1 MEQRD
6 QLEEF
11 IFNHNG
17 EFDLKEPSDLI
28 WKKINKKAGK
38 TQKYSTIYKTAF
50 RIAAIF
56 ILLFSITVLTY
67 YSNNKKAEQPEIYG
81 FAANT
86 PEIIEL
92 RDAEIYYSSQIN
104 EKIAQLEK
112 CSKSNPELVKEVE
125 NDLSQLDHSYNLLKN
140 DLKENIA
147 NQQVIEAMIE
157 NNRERLVLLED
168 VLTQINC

>member
-1 MEQRD
+1 MEKRD
-6 QLEEF
+6 QLEDF
-11 IFNHNG
+11 IFNHSG
-17 EFDLKEPSDLI
+17 EFDLKEPSELI
-28 WKKINKKAGK
+28 WEKINKKAGK
-38 TQKYSTIYKTAF
+38 TRNYSTIYKMVF
-50 RIAAIF
+50 RVAAIF
-56 ILLFSITVLTY
+56 ILLFSIAVLTY
-67 YSNNKKAEQPEIYG
+67 FLTKKAEQPEIYG

-104 EKIAQLEK
+104 EKIALLEK
-112 CSKSNPELVKEVE
+112 CSQSNPELVKEVE
-125 NDLSQLDHSYNLLKN
+125 NDLSQLDLSYNILKN

-157 NNRERLVLLED
+157 NNRERLVLLDD

>member
-1 MEQRD
+1 MEKRD
-6 QLEEF
+6 QLEDF
-11 IFNHNG
+11 IFNHRS
-17 EFDLKEPSDLI
+17 EFDSKEPSELI
-28 WKKINKKAGK
+28 WKGINKKEVK
-38 TQKYSTIYKTAF
+38 THKFSIIYKTAF

-67 YSNNKKAEQPEIYG
+67 YSYNKKAEQPEIYG

-92 RDAEIYYSSQIN
+92 RDAEMYYSSQIN

-112 CSKSNPELVKEVE
+112 CSQSNPELVKEVE
-125 NDLSQLDHSYNLLKN
+125 NDLSQLDLSYNNLKN
-140 DLKENIA
+140 DLKEDIA

-157 NNRERLVLLED
+157 NNREKLVLLED
-168 VLTQINC
+168 VLNQIKC

>member
-1 MEQRD
+1 MEKRD
-6 QLEEF
+6 QLEDF
-11 IFNHNG
+11 IFNHSG
-17 EFDLKEPSDLI
+17 EFDLKEPSELI
-28 WKKINKKAGK
+28 WEKINRKAGK
-38 TQKYSTIYKTAF
+38 TSKFSTIYKTAF
-50 RIAAIF
+50 RMAAIF
-56 ILLFSITVLTY
+56 IMLFAITVLIY
-67 YSNNKKAEQPEIYG
+67 YSNNKKTEQPEIYG

-92 RDAEIYYSSQIN
+92 RDAEMYYSSQIN

-112 CSKSNPELVKEVE
+112 CSQSNPELVKEVE
-125 NDLSQLDHSYNLLKN
+125 NDLSQLDLSYNLLKN